1 MQLLFGPKVEPEG
14 EAWLVLQA
22 EKEKKR
28 NKAIIAA
35 IVCLILAIL
44 RFSKYEMSIIGIFLA
59 AASVV
64 LLVTSIVLQIQTID
78 CKRQYAEFAKERDW
92 EEIKKLK
99 SENELL
105 SRNASYFK
113 SEMEK
118 AQAKAQELIADKEK
132 ADKELDWQIKRNESQ
147 RNDYNSRLANM
158 YDQIDTLEKK
168 NSVLLR
174 DNEKLKRDNEKPKKK
189 QVIPSGENVAK
200 PLINAI
206 DIDFDVDMAINN
218 LEIVDV
224 KIDTENYV
232 FKDLDPEPPLKRKYE
247 YSEKCLRGDYI
258 AFDLETTGLSPKNDY
273 IIELSAVRFRG
284 FKPVSA
290 FSTLINPV
298 MVDIPANITR
308 ITGIHDDDV
317 LGAPMI
323 HQVMQSFTDFVGD
336 DDMVG
341 HNIRAFDL
349 KFLYRF
355 GFEMDESTRNYYD
368 TLSMARK
375 LVPERAVNNNKLE
388 TLLDYFGI
396 TRSSAHRGLTDSVA
410 EGMLFGKLISQK

>member
-1 MQLLFGPKVEPEG
+1 MQLFYGIKKSPEG
-14 EAWLVLQA
+14 TAWLALQA
-22 EKEKKR
+22 DKEKSR
-28 NKAIIAA
+28 NKAFIAA
-35 IVCLILAIL
+35 VICLILSIIRL
-44 RFSKYEMSIIGIFLA
+44 SKYEMSIIGIFLGTA
-59 AASVV
+59 FVV
-64 LLVTSIVLQIQTID
+64 LLVTAIVLQVQALICQ
-78 CKRQYAEFAKERDW
+78 KEYADFAKERD
-92 EEIKKLK
+92 LK
-99 SENELL
+99 ALNELKEENEVL
-105 SRNASYFK
+105 SRNAAFFK
-113 SEMEK
+113 AEMER
-118 AQAKAQELIADKEK
+118 AQTEVQSLKEQLNQQTK
-132 ADKELDWQIKRNESQ
+132 MNES
-147 RNDYNSRLANM
+147 RRDEYNSRLGTLF
-158 YDQIDTLEKK
+158 DRIDALEKK

-174 DNEKLKRDNEKPKKK
+174 ENESLKIAKKDIENEKLKTSKARTAKGNQPMPM
-189 QVIPSGENVAK
+189 VIAADMVLNVDA
-200 PLINAI
+200 AI
-206 DIDFDVDMAINN
+206 DNLKMAEVKVDEDKLVAI
-218 LEIVDV
+218 E
-224 KIDTENYV
+224 TA
-232 FKDLDPEPPLKRKYE
+232 PEPPLKRKYE

-323 HQVMQSFTDFVGD
+323 QQVMQSFTEFIGA

-375 LVPERAVNNNKLE
+375 LVPEEAVNNNKLE

-410 EGMLFGKLISQK
+410 EGMLFAKLISQK

>member
-1 MQLLFGPKVEPEG
+1 MQLFYGIKKSPEG
-14 EAWLVLQA
+14 TAWLALQA
-22 EKEKKR
+22 DKEKSR
-28 NKAIIAA
+28 NKAFIAA
-35 IVCLILAIL
+35 VICLILSIIRL
-44 RFSKYEMSIIGIFLA
+44 SKYEMSIIGIFLGTA
-59 AASVV
+59 FVV
-64 LLVTSIVLQIQTID
+64 LLVTAIVLQVQALICQ
-78 CKRQYAEFAKERDW
+78 KEYADFAKERD
-92 EEIKKLK
+92 LK
-99 SENELL
+99 ALNELKEENEVL
-105 SRNASYFK
+105 SRNAAFFK
-113 SEMEK
+113 AEMER
-118 AQAKAQELIADKEK
+118 AQTEVQSLKEQLNQQTK
-132 ADKELDWQIKRNESQ
+132 MNES
-147 RNDYNSRLANM
+147 RRDEYNSRLGTLF
-158 YDQIDTLEKK
+158 DRIDALEKK

-174 DNEKLKRDNEKPKKK
+174 ENESLKIAKKDIEDEKLKTSKARTAKGNQPMPM
-189 QVIPSGENVAK
+189 VIAADMVLNVDA
-200 PLINAI
+200 AI
-206 DIDFDVDMAINN
+206 DNLKMAEVKVDEDKLVAI
-218 LEIVDV
+218 E
-224 KIDTENYV
+224 TA
-232 FKDLDPEPPLKRKYE
+232 PEPPLKRKYE

-375 LVPERAVNNNKLE
+375 LVPEGAVNNNKLE

-396 TRSSAHRGLTDSVA
+396 IRSSAHRGLTDSVA
-410 EGMLFGKLISQK
+410 EGMLFAKLISQK

>member
-1 MQLLFGPKVEPEG
+1 MRIMRSGEYEAFVAEGKVQ
-14 EAWLVLQA
+14 QA
-22 EKEKKR
+22 LIDDLKKE
-28 NKAIIAA
+28 NAA
-35 IVCLILAIL
+35 LS
-44 RFSKYEMSIIGIFLA
+44 RTA
-59 AASVV
+59 AF
-64 LLVTSIVLQIQTID
+64 
-78 CKRQYAEFAKERDW
+78 Y
-92 EEIKKLK
+92 K
-99 SENELL
+99 SE
-105 SRNASYFK
+105 A
-113 SEMEK
+113 EK
-118 AQAKAQELIADKEK
+118 AQREIQRLNAELKKTVDN
-132 ADKELDWQIKRNESQ
+132 LESQ
-147 RNDYNSRLANM
+147 KSGFISQIIDM
-158 YDQIDTLEKK
+158 YSQIDKLEEK
-168 NSVLLR
+168 NDKLFR
-174 DNEKLKRDNEKPKKK
+174 ENEKLKTSKARTTKGK
-189 QVIPSGENVAK
+189 QPMTAVIAADMVLNVDA
-200 PLINAI
+200 AI
-206 DIDFDVDMAINN
+206 DNLKMAEVKVDEDKLVAI
-218 LEIVDV
+218 E
-224 KIDTENYV
+224 T
-232 FKDLDPEPPLKRKYE
+232 DPEPPLKRKYE

-258 AFDLETTGLSPKNDY
+258 AFDLETTGLSPKNNY

-375 LVPERAVNNNKLE
+375 LVPEGAVNNNKLE

-410 EGMLFGKLISQK
+410 EGMLFAKLISQK

>member
-1 MQLLFGPKVEPEG
+1 MRIMKNSDYQAIISEIEEQKISIEKLKEINSALEKELNDIKDSSKRCLAEFETEKAAYQAIAEENQARKQVVDELKQVNLDLRNALTNSQEWHRQCLKDKEEAEQALIKFRKELAETVGDYDKYQGRFIVATSQVKDLDREIQRIRTSLIQLNVEVKTAIKQSGISAPVVPSTSQAKVQDSLPKV
-14 EAWLVLQA
+14 LNVD
-22 EKEKKR
+22 
-28 NKAIIAA
+28 AA
-35 IVCLILAIL
+35 
-44 RFSKYEMSIIGIFLA
+44 
-59 AASVV
+59 
-64 LLVTSIVLQIQTID
+64 
-78 CKRQYAEFAKERDW
+78 
-92 EEIKKLK
+92 IKKLK
-99 SENELL
+99 
-105 SRNASYFK
+105 
-113 SEMEK
+113 ME
-118 AQAKAQELIADKEK
+118 EV
-132 ADKELDWQIKRNESQ
+132 R
-147 RNDYNSRLANM
+147 
-158 YDQIDTLEKK
+158 
-168 NSVLLR
+168 
-174 DNEKLKRDNEKPKKK
+174 
-189 QVIPSGENVAK
+189 
-200 PLINAI
+200 
-206 DIDFDVDMAINN
+206 
-218 LEIVDV
+218 
-224 KIDTENYV
+224 IDTENYV
-232 FKDLDPEPPLKRKYE
+232 FKDLDPEPPIKRKYE

-323 HQVMQSFTDFVGD
+323 QQVMQSFTDFIGT

-375 LVPERAVNNNKLE
+375 LVPEGVVNNNKLE

-410 EGMLFGKLISQK
+410 EGMLFAKLMSLQTKKSLV

>member
-1 MQLLFGPKVEPEG
+1 MRIMKNSDYQAIISEIEEQKISIEKLKEINSALEKELNDIKDSSKRCLAEFETEKAAYQAIAEENQARKQVVDELKQVNLDLRNALTNSQEWHRQCLKDKEEAEQALIKFRKELAETVGDYDKYQGRFIVATSQVKDLDREIQRIRTSLIQLNVEVKTAIKQSGISAPVVPSTSQAKVQDSLPKV
-14 EAWLVLQA
+14 LNVD
-22 EKEKKR
+22 
-28 NKAIIAA
+28 AA
-35 IVCLILAIL
+35 
-44 RFSKYEMSIIGIFLA
+44 
-59 AASVV
+59 
-64 LLVTSIVLQIQTID
+64 
-78 CKRQYAEFAKERDW
+78 
-92 EEIKKLK
+92 IKKLK
-99 SENELL
+99 
-105 SRNASYFK
+105 
-113 SEMEK
+113 ME
-118 AQAKAQELIADKEK
+118 EV
-132 ADKELDWQIKRNESQ
+132 R
-147 RNDYNSRLANM
+147 
-158 YDQIDTLEKK
+158 
-168 NSVLLR
+168 
-174 DNEKLKRDNEKPKKK
+174 
-189 QVIPSGENVAK
+189 
-200 PLINAI
+200 
-206 DIDFDVDMAINN
+206 
-218 LEIVDV
+218 
-224 KIDTENYV
+224 IDTENYV
-232 FKDLDPEPPLKRKYE
+232 FKDLDPEPPIKRKYE

-323 HQVMQSFTDFVGD
+323 QQVMQSFTDFIGT

-355 GFEMDESTRNYYD
+355 GFEMDESNRNYYD

-375 LVPERAVNNNKLE
+375 LVPEGAVNNNKLE

-396 TRSSAHRGLTDSVA
+396 TRSSAHRGLTDSLA
-410 EGMLFGKLISQK
+410 EGMLFAKLMPLQTKKSLV

>member
-1 MQLLFGPKVEPEG
+1 MQLFYGIKKSPEG
-14 EAWLVLQA
+14 TAWLALQA
-22 EKEKKR
+22 DKEKSR
-28 NKAIIAA
+28 NKAFIAA
-35 IVCLILAIL
+35 VICLILSIIRL
-44 RFSKYEMSIIGIFLA
+44 SKYEMSIIGIFLGTA
-59 AASVV
+59 FVV
-64 LLVTSIVLQIQTID
+64 LLVTAIVLQVQALICQ
-78 CKRQYAEFAKERDW
+78 KEYADFAKERD
-92 EEIKKLK
+92 LK
-99 SENELL
+99 ALNELKEENEVL
-105 SRNASYFK
+105 SRNAAFFK
-113 SEMEK
+113 AEMER
-118 AQAKAQELIADKEK
+118 AQTEVQSLKEQLNQQTK
-132 ADKELDWQIKRNESQ
+132 MNES
-147 RNDYNSRLANM
+147 RRDEYNSRLGTLF
-158 YDQIDTLEKK
+158 DRIDALEKK

-174 DNEKLKRDNEKPKKK
+174 ENESLKIAKKDIENEKLKTSKARTAKGNQPMPM
-189 QVIPSGENVAK
+189 VIAADMVLNVDA
-200 PLINAI
+200 AI
-206 DIDFDVDMAINN
+206 DNLKMAEVKVDEDKLVAI
-218 LEIVDV
+218 E
-224 KIDTENYV
+224 TA
-232 FKDLDPEPPLKRKYE
+232 PEPPLKRKYE

-258 AFDLETTGLSPKNDY
+258 AFDLETTGLSPKKDY

-375 LVPERAVNNNKLE
+375 LVPEGAVNNNKLE

-410 EGMLFGKLISQK
+410 EGMLFAKLISQK

>member
-1 MQLLFGPKVEPEG
+1 MRIMRSGEYEAFVAEGKVQQALIEDLKKENAALSRTASFYKS
-14 EAWLVLQA
+14 EA
-22 EKEKKR
+22 EKAHREIQKLNAELKK
-28 NKAIIAA
+28 AA
-35 IVCLILAIL
+35 ND
-44 RFSKYEMSIIGIFLA
+44 F
-59 AASVV
+59 
-64 LLVTSIVLQIQTID
+64 
-78 CKRQYAEFAKERDW
+78 
-92 EEIKKLK
+92 
-99 SENELL
+99 
-105 SRNASYFK
+105 
-113 SEMEK
+113 
-118 AQAKAQELIADKEK
+118 
-132 ADKELDWQIKRNESQ
+132 ESQ
-147 RNDYNSRLANM
+147 KRYTDDITSGFTSQM
-158 YDQIDTLEKK
+158 IDLYSEINQLEKK
-168 NSVLLR
+168 KDKLLR
-174 DNEKLKRDNEKPKKK
+174 DIAKLKKK
-189 QVIPSGENVAK
+189 QVISSGENVAK
-200 PLINAI
+200 PLINTV

-218 LEIVDV
+218 LESVDV

-323 HQVMQSFTDFVGD
+323 QQVMQSFTDFIGD

-375 LVPERAVNNNKLE
+375 LVPEGAVNNNKLE

-410 EGMLFGKLISQK
+410 EGMLFAKLMPLQTKKEPRLSTSQDEAERGIIESTH

>member
-410 EGMLFGKLISQK
+410 EGMLFAKLISQK